1 MFPMPY
7 ACDGLLGLL
16 SALFLMSLTF
26 GSFLAGTFLFR
37 AFLVRAFLVR
47 AFLVRTFHGAPK
59 NHPFCVPRRDFKQA
73 FLLFSRLR
81 LRLRQD
87 LRRLRLQELLLQG
100 LQEVNRP
107 TDPGTNGPRIRNF
120 VLPLNFCF
128 SKLILFTLQQDENIS
143 DLEKNSC
150 FFLTNVHGNDLDND
164 MWIALSHQSL
174 IPTKLTLLH
183 K

>member
-1 MFPMPY
+1 
-7 ACDGLLGLL
+7 
-16 SALFLMSLTF
+16 MSLTF
-26 GSFLAGTFLFR
+26 GSFLAGTFLFRAFLVRAFLVRTFLFRAFLVRTFLFRAFLVR

-59 NHPFCVPRRDFKQA
+59 NHPFCVPRRDLKQA

-107 TDPGTNGPRIRNF
+107 TDPATNGPRIRNF

-128 SKLILFTLQQDENIS
+128 GKLILFYST
-143 DLEKNSC
+143 
-150 FFLTNVHGNDLDND
+150 
-164 MWIALSHQSL
+164 AR
-174 IPTKLTLLH
+174 
-183 K
+183 